1 MIISILNAKDGHS
14 ETSIDR
20 NHKPAP
26 SRSFSTYVEPAFP
39 VTCMS
44 RKQSTIRY
52 SQSCL
57 TSSFIMTF
65 RRVITTKQVIG
76 EKGHQLKYNTFSK
89 ACWKK
94 TYNVLL
100 LHKST
105 ECSYLFWFQLVSG
118 LYFLFSVCQN
128 VKINVFVELKVS
140 VLYNF
145 IEVKE
150 AQTLFCIIGMSL
162 QEIILMYIVFFCLKC
177 IIF

>member
-1 MIISILNAKDGHS
+1 MLLRWQLIFDIDQYLFYWKRTCRFKHMIISILNAKDGHS

-26 SRSFSTYVEPAFP
+26 SGSFSTYVEPAFP

-44 RKQSTIRY
+44 RKQSTIRC

-76 EKGHQLKYNTFSK
+76 DKGHQIKYNTFSK

-94 TYNVLL
+94 TSNVLL

-105 ECSYLFWFQLVSG
+105 ECSYLFWF
-118 LYFLFSVCQN
+118 
-128 VKINVFVELKVS
+128 
-140 VLYNF
+140 
-145 IEVKE
+145 
-150 AQTLFCIIGMSL
+150 
-162 QEIILMYIVFFCLKC
+162 
-177 IIF
+177 